1 MDINLT
7 IKKVNNEWKVVD
19 ESNATQVKAKTGDK
33 VTWTAVGTNAYFQFI
48 EGKLMA
54 KEKDKDKASKKDEA
68 KSLAEIYI
76 TNKVAAGESVSF
88 IIRASVAKGKYPYAV
103 FCTADSVFAT
113 GDSPPKI
120 IIE

>member
-1 MDINLT
+1 MDINLK

-19 ESNATQVKAKTGDK
+19 ESYATQVKAKTGDK
-33 VTWTAVGTNAYFQFI
+33 VTWTAEGTDAYFQFI
-48 EGKLMA
+48 EGKLVA
-54 KEKDKDKASKKDEA
+54 KEKDKEKASKKGEA
-68 KSLAEIYI
+68 ESLAEIYT

-88 IIRASVAKGKYPYAV
+88 VIRASAAKGKYPYAV

>member
-19 ESNATQVKAKTGDK
+19 QSNTTQVKAKTGDK
-33 VTWTAVGTNAYFQFI
+33 VTWMALGTDAYFQFI
-48 EGKLMA
+48 EGKLVA

-68 KSLAEIYI
+68 ESLAEIYT
-76 TNKVAAGESVSF
+76 TNKVAAGQSVSF

-113 GDSPPKI
+113 GDSPPQI